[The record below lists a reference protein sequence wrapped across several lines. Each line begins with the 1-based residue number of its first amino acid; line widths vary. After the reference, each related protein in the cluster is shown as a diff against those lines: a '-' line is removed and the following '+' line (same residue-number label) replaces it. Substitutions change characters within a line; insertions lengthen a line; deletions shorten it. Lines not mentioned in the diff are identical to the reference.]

1 MNTEYLRM
9 PALMEEQ
16 KAAGS
21 KDKYIEITDTL
32 VAARAGLKSTAEKT
46 DYLKALADTLLA
58 MDFQVYELYRKLQD
72 ILKAVL
78 KEVLNEYD
86 TLSDNE
92 KEKVSEVVEKACGL
106 GILLKE
112 KYEKYLKNI

>member
-32 VAARAGLKSTAEKT
+32 VCARDGLESVGEKT
-46 DYLKALADTLLA
+46 GYLKALADTMLA

-72 ILKAVL
+72 TLKAVL
-78 KEVLNEYD
+78 KEVLNDYD
-86 TLSDNE
+86 SLSENE
-92 KEKVSEVVEKACGL
+92 KGTVSEVVKKACGL
-106 GILLKE
+106 GILIEE
-112 KYEKYLKNI
+112 KYEKYL